1 MMEALELRPHLWMI
15 KNEKIFQDKSD
26 LHTLKIGLEKQGSPP
41 IHLLKNQECFNLVRL
56 IMIIVW
62 HNSSPA
68 CWYWKF
74 QGVCWSGGT
83 PKEDLVCNKN
93 SSLNKHLCLPLDYN
107 KFDLPFPNN
116 INIIDIGI
124 DIVDVLRIND
134 KVLKSRI

>member
-1 MMEALELRPHLWMI
+1 M
-15 KNEKIFQDKSD
+15 
-26 LHTLKIGLEKQGSPP
+26 
-41 IHLLKNQECFNLVRL
+41 
-56 IMIIVW
+56 
-62 HNSSPA
+62 
-68 CWYWKF
+68 
-74 QGVCWSGGT
+74 CWSGGT

-134 KVLKSRI
+134 KVLKSKIYKIKIILVAPGALAHRLQCCTAC